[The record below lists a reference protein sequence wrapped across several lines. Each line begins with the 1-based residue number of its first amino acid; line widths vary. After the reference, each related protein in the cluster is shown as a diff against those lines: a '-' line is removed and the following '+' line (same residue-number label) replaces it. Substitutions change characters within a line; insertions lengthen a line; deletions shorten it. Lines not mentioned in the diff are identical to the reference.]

1 MDMGVNHAK
10 LIHGISVRRS
20 LLRFPPELVNCED
33 TMIAGLLGTIHCV
46 EPDAVVVDVHGVLY
60 RVLTTGRVVSA
71 APNLTGQQE
80 FHTHMVVRED
90 AQLLYGFLT
99 PADLQW
105 FQTLI
110 GVNGI
115 GPRMALAVL
124 SRFGAD
130 ELLSVIANEQVDLLT
145 SVSGVGKRTAS
156 RIILDLRGKL
166 PENIDSPV
174 ANVSATNSD
183 AMEALLVLGYTPAEA
198 KTALGKVELA
208 DDATVEDQIVAALK
222 QLATA

>member
-1 MDMGVNHAK
+1 
-10 LIHGISVRRS
+10 
-20 LLRFPPELVNCED
+20 
-33 TMIAGLLGTIHCV
+33 MIAGLLGTIHRT
-46 EPDAVVVDVHGVLY
+46 EPDAVIVNVQGVLY

-71 APNLTGQQE
+71 APSMQGEQE

-124 SRFGAD
+124 SRFSAD
-130 ELLSVIANEQVDLLT
+130 ELFSVIANEQIDLLT
-145 SVSGVGKRTAS
+145 TVSGVGKRTAS
-156 RIILDLRGKL
+156 RILLDLRGKL
-166 PENIDSPV
+166 PENVDMQV
-174 ANVSATNSD
+174 GHVSATNSD
-183 AMEALLVLGYTPAEA
+183 AMEALMALGYNANEA
-198 KTALGKVELA
+198 KSALGKIKLA
-208 DDATVEDQIVAALK
+208 ENATVEDQIVAALREM
-222 QLATA
+222 AG

>member
-1 MDMGVNHAK
+1 
-10 LIHGISVRRS
+10 
-20 LLRFPPELVNCED
+20 
-33 TMIAGLLGTIHCV
+33 MIAGLVGTIHRT
-46 EPDAVVVDVHGVLY
+46 EPDAVIVNVQGVLY

-71 APNLTGQQE
+71 APALQGEQE

-90 AQLLYGFLT
+90 AQLLFGFLT

-124 SRFGAD
+124 TRFSAD
-130 ELLSVIANEQVDLLT
+130 ELLSVIANEQIDLLT
-145 SVSGVGKRTAS
+145 TVSGVGKRTAS
-156 RIILDLRGKL
+156 RILLDLRGKL

-174 ANVSATNSD
+174 GNVSATNSD
-183 AMEALLVLGYTPAEA
+183 AMQALMALGYNANEA
-198 KTALGKVELA
+198 KTALGKITLA
-208 DDATVEDQIVAALK
+208 ENATVEDQIVAALREM
-222 QLATA
+222 AG